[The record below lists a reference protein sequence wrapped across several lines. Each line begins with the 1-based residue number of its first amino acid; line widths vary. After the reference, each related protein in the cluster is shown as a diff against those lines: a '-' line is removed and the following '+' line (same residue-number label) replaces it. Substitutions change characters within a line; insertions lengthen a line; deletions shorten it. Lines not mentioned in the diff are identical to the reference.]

1 MYYSC
6 VIVALRKLVEKRKN
20 VEGRK
25 EKRDIIRDYTSFDS
39 QVYAPMTRIGVYLD
53 AGADQYSIKSPYN
66 TTLQGTCQFCCA
78 YTVLAC
84 VVLFL
89 YLQEFNS

>member
-1 MYYSC
+1 MYSKVLSC
-6 VIVALRKLVEKRKN
+6 VTVALRKLVEKRKN

-53 AGADQYSIKSPYN
+53 AGADQYSVKSPYN
-66 TTLQGTCQFCCA
+66 TTLHGMCQYC
-78 YTVLAC
+78 TVLAC
-84 VVLFL
+84 VILLFL
-89 YLQEFNS
+89 